1 MGRSTDSALERV
13 FRPRKIRLKP
23 SSRRPVLCQNTRSY
37 IVSNLLPIFR
47 RCKHSKRALTAI
59 VGMGRSPGSGS
70 SSLAAFPEFKLQWP
84 YWRGLPLQ
92 WRDRFGFSEFPFC
105 RERHP
110 SPTLFCCHFNLSLF
124 PTFCQ
129 SNSRTVQLPACFFL
143 REKSSYQKR
152 TSVHTKEEVLCSK
165 HLLLIFCT
173 GFVKQL
179 HIALAVGIGRKHF
192 DAIDLPDILFVQ
204 HLSGQPV
211 RPDTPLF

>member
-23 SSRRPVLCQNTRSY
+23 SSRRPVLCQNARSY

-47 RCKHSKRALTAI
+47 WCKHSKRALTAI

-92 WRDRFGFSEFPFC
+92 WRDRFGFSEFPFR

-110 SPTLFCCHFNLSLF
+110 SPTYSVVTLILVFF
-124 PTFCQ
+124 PRFVNQ
-129 SNSRTVQLPACFFL
+129 IRERFSFPRAFFL
-143 REKSSYQKR
+143 REKLYDQKR
-152 TSVHTKEEVLCSK
+152 TAAYTKGKNIMLKTPPHALLHTVRQAAAHSACRE
-165 HLLLIFCT
+165 H
-173 GFVKQL
+173 
-179 HIALAVGIGRKHF
+179 
-192 DAIDLPDILFVQ
+192 
-204 HLSGQPV
+204 QP
-211 RPDTPLF
+211 